1 VVNPS
6 ADLDED
12 TLRAIAERTGGQYF
26 RARDTESLVEIYR
39 MLDELEP
46 VESDAETIRPV
57 DELFHWPLAL
67 AWALVVL
74 AVGLTLVPTHRQVA
88 VAA

>member
-1 VVNPS
+1 LAGPI
-6 ADLDED
+6 
-12 TLRAIAERTGGQYF
+12 T
-26 RARDTESLVEIYR
+26 
-39 MLDELEP
+39 
-46 VESDAETIRPV
+46 ETIRPV